1 MVAGLVS
8 AAMNWSDIFTAP
20 APLSV
25 IFVAVVRIPETVQLI
40 KNSADAPPTF
50 SWRHEYR
57 SAA

>member
-1 MVAGLVS
+1 MQAGLMS

-20 APLSV
+20 APLYV
-25 IFVAVVRIPETVQLI
+25 IFVAVVRIPETVQLM
-40 KNSADAPPTF
+40 KTSAAALPTF